1 MNLHYK
7 SLLSASILMA
17 LTACG
22 GSSSSDGD
30 SPTPSEEISV
40 TINKVHTSA
49 YNNNRQ
55 ACNQT
60 SAKTKKIFVI

>member
-30 SPTPSEEISV
+30 SPNPTPSEEISV
-40 TINKVHTSA
+40 TMLIRTTDKL
-49 YNNNRQ
+49 
-55 ACNQT
+55 
-60 SAKTKKIFVI
+60 VIKLQ

>member
-30 SPTPSEEISV
+30 SPTPTPSEEISV
-40 TINKVHTSA
+40 TIKAQSLIL
-49 YNNNRQ
+49 
-55 ACNQT
+55 CDL
-60 SAKTKKIFVI
+60 